1 MTSLL
6 QGSRRLVALLVLP
19 LGLAL
24 AVGPATSA
32 SASPDSSERAR
43 NYYGSIALSVDGGG
57 GLSYDYRTKAKAIKV
72 AKSKCKRKSNYPGRC
87 RTAVWVRNGCAAVS
101 VKRNADGFITRYGW
115 AVRRYKG
122 PAISAA
128 KHKCGSKCKRYAWVC
143 TTRP

>member
-6 QGSRRLVALLVLP
+6 QNSRRLLALLVLP

-32 SASPDSSERAR
+32 SADPGSSERAR
-43 NYYGSIALSVDGGG
+43 NYYGAIALSIDGGG
-57 GLSYDYRTKAKAIKV
+57 GLSYDYRTKAKATRV
-72 AKSKCKRKSNYPGRC
+72 AKQKCKRKTNYPGRC
-87 RTAVWVRNGCAAVS
+87 QVAVWVRNGCAAVS

-128 KHKCGSKCKRYAWVC
+128 QHKCGRNCKRYAFVC